1 MSTLI
6 AKGLQA
12 ILEEQKKQT
21 ATRELMAA
29 QQALLIQALAEGDG
43 PDPDVE
49 PETYMDGS
57 PCR

>member
-21 ATRELMAA
+21 ATLELMAE

>member
-21 ATRELMAA
+21 AILELMAE

>member
-1 MSTLI
+1 MSDRVISLLEKMVVEQERQT
-6 AKGLQA
+6 K
-12 ILEEQKKQT
+12 ILETMAEQQ
-21 ATRELMAA
+21 L
-29 QQALLIQALAEGDG
+29 LLIQALAEGDG